1 MKEFDFNQRK
11 QGLEVTTYANSMW
24 VALSRCGIFQKG
36 ERTVGLVL
44 PPGAALDKYYGA
56 VMMLL
61 TKADALRYAVPI
73 VRVSSFRQ
81 EADVGEALAALSSA
95 KAVIVLISHAA
106 ELPLEVTISLDHI
119 VEVGTFKPYHLLS
132 AARAVT
138 ELNITMEQAEVLVD
152 FPPSLLFA
160 AIRHSRPIEVTLQK
174 LAASVTKKQA
184 SAWEPRVEELAGYGK
199 ATEWALDLAEDI
211 SAWRHGT
218 ISWSDVDAGLLL
230 SGPPGC
236 GKTLFASAVARS
248 CGVGFLAASSA
259 QWQSRGHLGDML
271 GAMRKTFR
279 QAIADAP
286 VILFLDEFD
295 SFGSRKLLKGNNAS
309 YGLQVINALLE
320 LLDGANGREGVVV
333 IAATN
338 RPDDIDEALLRPGRL
353 DRHIAVEMPDREAR
367 EQILSA
373 HVGLSLPA
381 DDLRA
386 IALATGGYSGAA
398 LRQLARD
405 ARRVARKQ
413 RRPVSGSDFLAI
425 VPPVVTLGKEQRW
438 PVCIHEA
445 GHAVVGLALGV
456 GDVEAIVV
464 AREAG
469 HHDGGAGYVE
479 WRRPVLRNR
488 SLQAYRDE
496 IAMILAGRA
505 AEQAILNECYDGSGG
520 AEGSDLHRASDIATI
535 LIAAHG
541 IQSLGFTNLSS
552 ARELDELRRT
562 DPVLRRRVE
571 RLLADELA
579 RAEEIILERRADV
592 VRIAEAVR
600 ERELLPGVEVA
611 RVIGRGRIAS
621 S

>member
-1 MKEFDFNQRK
+1 MTEFNFNASK
-11 QGLEVTTYANSMW
+11 AGLEVTTYANSMW
-24 VALSRCGIFQKG
+24 VALSRCGVFRKG
-36 ERTVGLVL
+36 DRTVGLQL
-44 PPGAALDKYYGA
+44 PPGAALDKYYDA
-56 VMMLL
+56 VKMLL

-81 EADVGEALAALSSA
+81 EADLGEALAALSST
-95 KAVIVLISHAA
+95 KAVIVLIAYGA
-106 ELPLEVTISLDHI
+106 ELTPEVTLPLDHMM
-119 VEVGTFKPYHLLS
+119 EVASFKPYHLMS

-138 ELNITMEQAEVLVD
+138 ELNITKEQAETLVD

-160 AIRHSRPIEVTLQK
+160 AIRDSRPIEVTLQR
-174 LAASVTKKQA
+174 LAVSVRQKPA
-184 SAWEPRVEELAGYGK
+184 SAWEPLVEELAGYGK
-199 ATEWALDLAEDI
+199 ATEWALDLVDDI
-211 SAWRHGT
+211 SAWRDGS

-248 CGVGFLAASSA
+248 CGVSFLAASSA

-279 QAIADAP
+279 QAIAAAP

-320 LLDGANGREGVVV
+320 LLDGANGRDGVVV

-373 HVGLSLPA
+373 HVGLTLPA
-381 DDLRA
+381 DDLRT

-405 ARRVARKQ
+405 ARRMARKQ

-425 VPPVVTLGKEQRW
+425 VPPIATLGKEERW
-438 PVCIHEA
+438 PVCVHEA
-445 GHAVVGLALGV
+445 GHAVVGLALGT
-456 GDVEAIVV
+456 GEVEAIVV

-469 HHDGGAGYVE
+469 HRDTGDGYVE
-479 WRRPVLRNR
+479 WRRPVTRNR
-488 SLQAYRDE
+488 TLQTYRDE

-505 AEQAILNECYDGSGG
+505 AEQVVFNQCYDGSGG
-520 AEGSDLHRASDIATI
+520 VEGSDLHRASDLATV
-535 LIAAHG
+535 LITCHG
-541 IQSLGFTNLSS
+541 IQSLGFTSLSS
-552 ARELDELRRT
+552 SRDLDELRRT
-562 DPVLRRRVE
+562 DPILRRRVE
-571 RLLADELA
+571 RLLAEELA
-579 RAEEIILERRADV
+579 RADEIIRKRRADLL
-592 VRIAEAVR
+592 RIAEAVL
-600 ERELLPGVEVA
+600 ECELLPGSEVL
-611 RVIGRGRIAS
+611 RIIGTERIGS